1 MFIQIGVEI
10 GDPQIVGIA
19 ELLFCVDGRQ
29 AKGQTA
35 CALGRLGIDLVHIE
49 GRIGHDIV
57 AAAVQIVGVVI
68 EGICFVAGLN
78 DTVEPV
84 NSHIH
89 QAELG
94 IVLHF
99 FLSIK
104 GHGGIGFHPGGID
117 KVAGLDKHPAAAAG
131 RVQKDTA
138 RWLQHI
144 DDHLDQGFR
153 REEHAIVLSDV
164 FGKLIEEVLIDAAND
179 IAAHLV
185 QCAVVED
192 AEQLGQQFIGEHGVV
207 LRQHTDELLRL
218 GLHQFHGVVDHFAQ
232 AVHDVTTLVG

>member
-1 MFIQIGVEI
+1 M
-10 GDPQIVGIA
+10 
-19 ELLFCVDGRQ
+19 
-29 AKGQTA
+29 
-35 CALGRLGIDLVHIE
+35 
-49 GRIGHDIV
+49 
-57 AAAVQIVGVVI
+57 GVVI

-117 KVAGLDKHPAAAAG
+117 KITGLNKHPTAAAG
-131 RVQKDTA
+131 GVQKDTA
-138 RWLQHI
+138 GWFQYI
-144 DDHLDQGFR
+144 DDHLDQGFG
-153 REEHAIVLSDV
+153 REEHTIVLGDV

-185 QCAVVED
+185 QRTVVED
-192 AEQLGQQFIGEHGVV
+192 AEQLGQQFVGEHGVV
-207 LRQHTDELLRL
+207 LWQHTDELLRL
-218 GLHQFHGVVDHFAQ
+218 GLH
-232 AVHDVTTLVG
+232 